1 MNKVGCPA
9 VGSWKEGRKEGR
21 KEGEK
26 VILTKRRQALRPY
39 Y

>member
-21 KEGEK
+21 GEGNSYKEETSFET
-26 VILTKRRQALRPY
+26 LLLD
-39 Y
+39 